1 MMKKSSD
8 YFWLWMPIVFCLLLS
23 SGYFI
28 VNALTDSHKDNP
40 GAVIYALLFVV
51 FYGLIAAPVMSILY
65 CKKIRNVGWRKYLC
79 CLYNAV
85 VTGMYFT
92 ICMFPQDFRGVVY
105 SVLSIPSLVVF
116 LSGLLCGGVTLMVF
130 DLRKSK
136 NRVS

>member
-51 FYGLIAAPVMSILY
+51 FYGLRHRSCQSCIA
-65 CKKIRNVGWRKYLC
+65 KKYATWAGENTFAAFIMPR
-79 CLYNAV
+79 
-85 VTGMYFT
+85 
-92 ICMFPQDFRGVVY
+92 
-105 SVLSIPSLVVF
+105 
-116 LSGLLCGGVTLMVF
+116 
-130 DLRKSK
+130 
-136 NRVS
+136 